1 MKLFFTFALL
11 LLSFLPAQSQAPVTA
26 AKASP
31 DDAKPSEADIRREA
45 FDKVW
50 NTVNE
55 KHYDPT
61 FGGVDWKKV
70 REIYAPKAAVAGSRD
85 EFHAVLRRMLAEL
98 KLSHFGIYPRQTDG
112 ISAGTSATG
121 NIGVEVTMIGG
132 QPVVSRVDAGST
144 AAAAGIRPGFIIQK
158 VDDKTSADL
167 LKGLNASFAGRGL
180 TPGMEDVYRER
191 TFVGMLGGVSGT
203 NAKVEMLDEKD
214 QPKVFEVARK
224 PFSGEMS
231 LPLGNFPPQ
240 EIVFESRKLASGIGY
255 IRFNIWV
262 IPQAAKFRQAMREL
276 ADAKGLIIDLRGN
289 PGGVGGLAPGL
300 AGLLVNERASL
311 GGMNFRD
318 TEQKFIVYPQANP
331 FLGKIAVLTDHGSA
345 STSEVFAAG
354 LQDNGRAKIVGTTTA
369 GAVLPSVFDTLPTGV
384 IFQYA
389 ISDYR
394 SPKNVLVEGKGVT
407 PDIEVK
413 QTREDLLKGNDLPL
427 QAAEKLI
434 LSN

>member
-1 MKLFFTFALL
+1 MKLFLTFAILL
-11 LLSFLPAQSQAPVTA
+11 LTFLPAQSQAPVTA
-26 AKASP
+26 VKASP

-50 NTVNE
+50 NTINE

-85 EFHAVLRRMLAEL
+85 EFHAVLRKMLGEL
-98 KLSHFGIYPRQTDG
+98 KLSHFGIFPRQDDIVSG
-112 ISAGTSATG
+112 ATAVSG
-121 NIGVEVTMIGG
+121 NIGVEVLMIGG
-132 QPVVSRVDAGST
+132 QPVVSRVDTGSS
-144 AAAAGIRPGFIIQK
+144 AAAAGIKPGFIIQK
-158 VDDKTSADL
+158 IDGKTSADL
-167 LKGLNASFAGRGL
+167 LKTLDASFAGRKL

-191 TFVGMLGGVSGT
+191 TFVGLLGGANGT
-203 NAKVEMLDEKD
+203 TVKVEVLDEKD
-214 QPKVFEVARK
+214 QPKTFDVARK
-224 PFSGEMS
+224 PFSGELS
-231 LPLGNFPPQ
+231 LPLGNFPSQ
-240 EIVFESRKLASGIGY
+240 EVVFESRKLASGIGY

-262 IPQAAKFRQAMREL
+262 IPQAAKFRQAMKEL

-289 PGGVGGLAPGL
+289 PGGVGGLAPGF
-300 AGLLVNERASL
+300 AGLLVDERASL
-311 GGMNFRD
+311 GAMNFRD

-331 FLGKIAVLTDHGSA
+331 FLGKIVILTDHGSA

-354 LQDNGRAKIVGTTTA
+354 MQDNGRAKVIGTTTA
-369 GAVLPSVFDTLPTGV
+369 GAVLPSVFDTLSTGV

-389 ISDYR
+389 VSDYR
-394 SPKNVLVEGKGVT
+394 SPKNVLVEGKGVS

-413 QTREDLLKGNDLPL
+413 QTREELLKGNDLPL